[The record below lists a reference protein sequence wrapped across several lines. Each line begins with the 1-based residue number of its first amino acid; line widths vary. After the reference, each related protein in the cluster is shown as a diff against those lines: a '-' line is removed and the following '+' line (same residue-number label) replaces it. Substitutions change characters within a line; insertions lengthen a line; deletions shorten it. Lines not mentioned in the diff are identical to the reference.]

1 MNCFRGIAILISL
14 LAAVA
19 GSQPVS
25 ELKVLAIGNS
35 FSGNAFRYL
44 QNIIDAHGKVKA
56 TLGHAS
62 IGGCSLERHW
72 QEHLKSQQNPE
83 HKPYSYQGRKLNLQ
97 DYLAAEKWDVVT
109 VQQNSP
115 NSFKPETFQPWA
127 DHLAGLIRQHAPQA
141 RIHIHRTW
149 AYRPDHRF
157 FRAGADFTPEDMHR
171 QSGEAYRRLAKHL
184 QAPLIPAGDA
194 MWLAFHTQTA
204 KAVLPDPDF
213 NYEKPTHP
221 QLPKDD
227 GALITG
233 YSWRKNAKTG
243 VPELKFD
250 GIHANT
256 RGCYLIGCVWYAF
269 LFQQDLADL
278 QYAPAGITPED
289 ARFLRDMA
297 RKTVLDNR

>member
-1 MNCFRGIAILISL
+1 MNTLRGVVVLISC
-14 LAAVA
+14 LAMAA
-19 GSQPVS
+19 ISQPVS

-44 QNIIDAHGKVKA
+44 QNIIDAHGKAKA
-56 TLGHAS
+56 TLGNAS

-83 HKPYSYQGRKLNLQ
+83 HKPYSYQGRKINLQ
-97 DYLAAEKWDVVT
+97 DILAAEKWDVVT
-109 VQQNSP
+109 LQQNSA

-127 DHLAGLIRQHAPQA
+127 DHLAGLIRQYAPQA
-141 RIHIHRTW
+141 KILVHRTW
-149 AYRPDHRF
+149 AYRPDHRL
-157 FRAGADFTPEDMHR
+157 FRPGADFTPEDMHR
-171 QSGEAYRRLAKHL
+171 QSGEAYRRLAEHL

-194 MWLAFHTQTA
+194 MWLAFHSQA
-204 KAVLPDPDF
+204 VKPVLPDPDF

-243 VPELKFD
+243 ALGLGFD
-250 GIHANT
+250 GIHANS

-269 LFQQDLADL
+269 LFHQDLADL
-278 QYAPAGITPED
+278 QFAPAGITPED
-289 ARFLRDMA
+289 ARFLRGIA
-297 RKTVLDNR
+297 QKTVLDNR